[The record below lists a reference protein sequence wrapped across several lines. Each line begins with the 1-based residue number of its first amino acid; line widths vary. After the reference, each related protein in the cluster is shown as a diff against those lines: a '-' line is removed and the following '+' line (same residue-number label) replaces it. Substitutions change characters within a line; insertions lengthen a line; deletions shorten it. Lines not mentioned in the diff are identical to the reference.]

1 MKKKIFKFI
10 TITFSVFIVLI
21 IYLSSVGI
29 ETEKFNNQIKNRIIK
44 ANNNLDIK
52 LKKIKLTLD
61 PINFK
66 INAKTVGTTIFYS
79 NKPLSLEYIKTQVSL
94 VSLIKNKII
103 SSNIEI
109 VTRSIL
115 LKDLVKFIRA
125 SNNTPQLFILEKI
138 INNGFIILDI
148 KLNLDEFGNIK
159 NDYEVNGFLQDGKI
173 NFLKKNNFE
182 NISFNFNLKK
192 DNYKFKE
199 IKFTNNKI
207 DFISKLLNIKKKTKH
222 FFS

>member
-1 MKKKIFKFI
+1 MQSSEKEIDILQSCLDKEQMKISDFFM
-10 TITFSVFIVLI
+10 
-21 IYLSSVGI
+21 
-29 ETEKFNNQIKNRIIK
+29 
-44 ANNNLDIK
+44 
-52 LKKIKLTLD
+52 
-61 PINFK
+61 
-66 INAKTVGTTIFYS
+66 
-79 NKPLSLEYIKTQVSL
+79 
-94 VSLIKNKII
+94 IKNKII

-109 VTRSIL
+109 ATRSIL
-115 LKDLVKFIRA
+115 LKDLVRFIRA
-125 SNNTPQLFILEKI
+125 SNNTAQLFFLEKI
-138 INNGFIILDI
+138 INNGFISLDI
-148 KLNLDEFGNIK
+148 KLNFDELGNIK